1 MFRYFGCRYNNTGH
15 KYEGSMTI
23 HKVRIIASL
32 LLMGLI
38 FIMFSCKTQ
47 KEETITDETP
57 VDNIIRLSDA
67 QIQLANINIAEV
79 REGSVGCKLSLT
91 GVLKVNE
98 QSVVSV
104 SSRVPGRIEKLY
116 FKNTGETVKKGDKL
130 YEYYSDD
137 LVSAQKEYFT
147 LQSNNWNFSK
157 KYEPSLAIEN
167 KLLLMGMIPSQ
178 IEQLGK
184 DGKVL
189 FRVDIYSTVEGKI
202 RSVNVSEGQYI
213 REGQTLFELAG
224 DNNLWLEAQVYP
236 GEIKFLKTGMPAT
249 ATIPLAHEMKVNCN
263 IGFINPSF
271 ETGRNISLVR
281 AVINN
286 PDNILHPGMLAIL
299 NVQIQMSHG
308 IIIPSSAVISGVDG
322 DRVWIREESG
332 EFSCRMVTTGLQSG
346 DSTLVLAGLG
356 KSDKIVSSG
365 AYLINSEMKLKHG
378 TESHGETNS
387 LNKKNEKAETETADN

>member
-57 VDNIIRLSDA
+57 VENIIRLSDA

-79 REGSVGCKLSLT
+79 REGSIGRKLSLT

-157 KYEPSLAIEN
+157 KYEPSLALEN

-184 DGKVL
+184 DGKLL

-249 ATIPLAHEMKVNCN
+249 ATIPLAQEMKVNCN

-271 ETGRNISLVR
+271 ETGRNVSLVR

-286 PDNILHPGMLAIL
+286 PDNTLHPGMLAIL

-308 IIIPSSAVISGVDG
+308 IIIPSSAFISGVDG
-322 DRVWIREESG
+322 DRVWIREETG
-332 EFSCRMVTTGLQSG
+332 EFSERMVTTGLQSG
-346 DSTLVLAGLG
+346 DSILVLAGLA
-356 KSDKIVSSG
+356 KSDKIVTSG
-365 AYLINSEMKLKHG
+365 AYLINSEMILKRGTVTHG
-378 TESHGETNS
+378 GTDL
-387 LNKKNEKAETETADN
+387 LNKNNEKVETKTADF